1 MHQLFEIL
9 QSIMN
14 LNSGYP
20 FWLLKNG
27 LPATYPSLKSNH
39 SCDVLIVGG
48 GISGVLAAYH
58 ISAAGYDVAIV
69 DSRHFGTGSTC
80 ASTAL
85 IQYETDS
92 HLTEL
97 SEKYGVRKAERCLQL
112 TFSAVEDLGKIIEKH
127 NIDCEY
133 KKRSSLYLASTV
145 KDNAKLINE
154 YEARCKAGFEAK
166 LWGKSEIESK
176 FPFSASA
183 AIWSNN
189 SAELNTL
196 KLTYSLLKIIA
207 RKGVSLFDNTSVV
220 QIQKRKRTFE
230 TTTGSGL
237 KISSRHLVVACG
249 YESEQFLKKKY
260 SKINSTYAIVSE
272 PVNPNMLWHRSCLI
286 WESARPYLYMR
297 TTKDNRIIVGGKD
310 EPFYNPEKRDQ
321 LLKKKQKDL
330 TLAFQRKFQDIPF
343 HPEFSWTGTF
353 AETKD
358 SLPYIDKNRGC
369 IFILGFGGNGITFSQ
384 LAGKLV
390 VDLIKGKKNSDL
402 NLFSFKR

>member
-1 MHQLFEIL
+1 
-9 QSIMN
+9 MN
-14 LNSGYP
+14 LSSGYP
-20 FWLLKNG
+20 FWLLKDG
-27 LPATYPSLKSNH
+27 LPVSYPSLKSNH
-39 SCDVLIVGG
+39 SCEVLIIGG

-58 ISAAGYDVAIV
+58 IASAGYDVAIV

-97 SEKYGVRKAERCLQL
+97 TEMYGVRNAERCLQL
-112 TFSAVEDLGKIIEKH
+112 TLSAVEDLGKIIKKH
-127 NIDCEY
+127 SINCEY
-133 KKRSSLYLASTV
+133 KKRSSLYLASSV
-145 KDNAKLINE
+145 KDKEKLIKE
-154 YEARCKAGFEAK
+154 YEARCRAGFDAR
-166 LWGKSEIESK
+166 LWEKNNIESK

-183 AIWSNN
+183 AIWSDN

-196 KLTYSLLKIIA
+196 QLTYSLLKIIA
-207 RKGVSLFDNTSVV
+207 GKGVSLFDGTSVV
-220 QIQKRKRTFE
+220 QIQKRKRIYE
-230 TTTGSGL
+230 TTTGTGL
-237 KISSRHLVVACG
+237 KIRSRHLVVACG

-272 PVNPNMLWHRSCLI
+272 PVHPSRLWHDSCLI

-310 EPFYNPEKRDQ
+310 EPFYNPQKRDQ
-321 LLKKKQKDL
+321 LLKKKKKEL
-330 TLAFQRKFQDIPF
+330 THAFLKKFPDVPF
-343 HPEFSWTGTF
+343 HPEFAWTGTF
-353 AETKD
+353 AETED

-390 VDLIKGKKNSDL
+390 VDLIKGKKNPDL
-402 NLFSFKR
+402 ALFSFKR

>member
-1 MHQLFEIL
+1 
-9 QSIMN
+9 MN

-20 FWLLKNG
+20 FWLLKDG
-27 LPATYPSLKSNH
+27 LPTSYPSLKSNH
-39 SCDVLIVGG
+39 SCEVLIIGG

-58 ISAAGYDVAIV
+58 ISSAGYDVAIV

-97 SEKYGVRKAERCLQL
+97 SEKYGVNNAERCLKL
-112 TFSAVEDLGKIIEKH
+112 TLNAVEDLEKIIKKN
-127 NIDCEY
+127 NIECEF
-133 KKRSSLYLASTV
+133 KKRSSLYLASTL
-145 KDNAKLINE
+145 KDKSKLEQE
-154 YEARCKAGFEAK
+154 YEARCKAGFDAT
-166 LWGKSEIESK
+166 LWDKNEIESK

-196 KLTYSLLKIIA
+196 KLTYSLLKITA
-207 RKGVSLFDNTSVV
+207 RKGVSLFDGTSVK
-220 QIQKRKRTFE
+220 QIQKQKRTYK
-230 TTTGSGL
+230 TTTSGGFT
-237 KISSRHLVVACG
+237 IRSHHLVVACG
-249 YESEQFLKKKY
+249 YESEQFLTKNY
-260 SKINSTYAIVSE
+260 SKINSTYAIASE
-272 PVNPNMLWHRSCLI
+272 PVDSKMLWYRSCLI

-297 TTKDNRIIVGGKD
+297 TTQDNRIIVGGKD
-310 EPFYNPEKRDQ
+310 EPFYNPQKRDA
-321 LLKKKQKDL
+321 LLNKKKKQL
-330 TLAFQRKFQDIPF
+330 THAFQQKFPEIPF

-358 SLPYIDKNRGC
+358 SLPYIDKNRGR

-402 NLFSFKR
+402 KLFSFKR